1 MPGTV
6 AQSPMRKKLSLE
18 KLVAIQ
24 REIAL
29 LDRRIVSVKQQI
41 ADREGSD
48 TTSPQSSPPIAPP
61 VGSGQFPHSLAP
73 PPSPLRESLVG
84 RSMTSGGST
93 QFDDHDDDESLQA
106 MLAVEMC
113 QLTAAGDIVSL
124 RALLESGAN
133 PNCTDYDNSTPL
145 HIAAERGHIDVVKL
159 LLAFKATRTSVDDEG
174 KTPSMIATEKGY
186 EEIHDVL
193 MFQDVTVVHDE
204 PDSFLCASIP
214 AQMASGLVLEA
225 QPSEDQPS
233 IMSGN
238 MIVIMVGLPGRGKTY
253 IAQHILR
260 YFMWNHYKC
269 QRFTHQSYRKR
280 ATGTAASFPTH
291 VPDAERLTSLLLATE
306 INDYFGSGGNIALID
321 GTHSTPL
328 RRHTLRQI
336 LLDHTGLP
344 TTRIIF
350 VEVFSNDHAL
360 IMSNVLLAKEAS
372 RDPSATFVEDY
383 MENMRQHEEVY
394 KTLSSTSD
402 SDMSF
407 IRIEN
412 QMTYNLNRID
422 GWLQSRLA
430 YMLHN
435 LRHYPQPIYLTRAG
449 EYEDLV
455 SGRVGGNSRLSRQGE
470 AYSKALFEFMKTEMN
485 GQQFVVMSSCAA
497 RCTQT
502 VRHFVHAALRNR
514 EVVQEPPA
522 PAHLPPPPL
531 SQAHGSSESISST
544 GSLNQTPSQTPTVPS
559 ALALCEAN
567 CRVAYFPTLDDLNHG
582 DCEGQLWSDI
592 DATLPNTMASMK
604 ADPYHVAWPNG
615 ESLDQLYTGR
625 LEPHIHEIQ
634 ASTQPILVVSH
645 TPLIQG
651 FFAYFGTQRGAMI
664 SPEVAHTVAIPL
676 HSVIRIR
683 GSTVE
688 FIDLST
694 RVQEIAEETALQ
706 SPRSSSRKRA
716 SFGGSVFSGSA
727 VRGEEA
733 HRGSEVYGE

>member
-1 MPGTV
+1 MPCAI

-41 ADREGSD
+41 EREGSD
-48 TTSPQSSPPIAPP
+48 STPKSSPPIAMQLGSPP
-61 VGSGQFPHSLAP
+61 PSGPFPNSLP
-73 PPSPLRESLVG
+73 PPSPIREALVVG
-84 RSMTSGGST
+84 RGMTTAGSLH
-93 QFDDHDDDESLQA
+93 FDEIEDDESLQA

-113 QLTAAGDIVSL
+113 QLTAAGDTVSL

-145 HIAAERGHIDVVKL
+145 HIAAERGHLDVVKL
-159 LLAFKATRTSVDDEG
+159 LLAFKATRTNVDDEG
-174 KTPSMIATEKGY
+174 KTPSMIAAERGY
-186 EEIHDVL
+186 DDIHDIL
-193 MFQDVTVVHDE
+193 MFQDVTVVHNE

-214 AQMASGLVLEA
+214 AQMASGMNVLEA
-225 QPSEDQPS
+225 QVAEDQPS
-233 IMSGN
+233 LMSGN

-253 IAQHILR
+253 IAQHIIR

-291 VPDAERLTSLLLATE
+291 VPDAERLTSTLLATE
-306 INDYFGSGGNIALID
+306 INDYFSTGGNIALVD

-336 LLDHTGLP
+336 LLENTGLP

-360 IMSNVLLAKEAS
+360 IMSNVLLAKES
-372 RDPSATFVEDY
+372 TRDPSATFVEDY

-394 KTLSSTSD
+394 KTLTSTSD
-402 SDMSF
+402 ADMSF

-455 SGRVGGNSRLSRQGE
+455 SGRVGGNSRLSRQGD
-470 AYSKALFEFMKTEMN
+470 AYSKALFEFMKSEMN

-544 GSLNQTPSQTPTVPS
+544 GSHSQTPNQTPTVPS
-559 ALALCEAN
+559 AICEAN

-592 DATLPNTMASMK
+592 EATLPNTMSSMR

-615 ESLDQLYTGR
+615 ESVDQLYTGR

-651 FFAYFGTQRGAMI
+651 FFAYFGTKKEGGIIA
-664 SPEVAHTVAIPL
+664 PEEAHTIAIPL

-683 GSTVE
+683 AKTVE
-688 FIDLST
+688 FIDLSA
-694 RVQEIAEETALQ
+694 RVLEIAEEMALQ
-706 SPRSSSRKRA
+706 SPRSASRKRV
-716 SFGGSVFSGSA
+716 SFGGSGQ
-727 VRGEEA
+727 RGEEVRS